1 MCNGD
6 DVDGGTGAEGDSS
19 DGDEDSDDAEG
30 LSSRLTY

>member
-6 DVDGGTGAEGDSS
+6 DVDGGAEGDSS